1 MEFNIV
7 FYIMILVAY
16 IVIAL
21 TVILMAFSGL
31 FLEKDFKEGIR
42 RIYL

>member
-16 IVIAL
+16 IVTAL
-21 TVILMAFSGL
+21 TVILMTFSGL
-31 FLEKDFKEGIR
+31 VLEKDFKEGIR